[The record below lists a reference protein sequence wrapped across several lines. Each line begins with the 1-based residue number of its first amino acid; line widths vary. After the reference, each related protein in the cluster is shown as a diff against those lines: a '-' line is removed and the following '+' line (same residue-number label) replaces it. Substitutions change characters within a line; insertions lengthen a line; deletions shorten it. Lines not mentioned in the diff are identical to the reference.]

1 MFEPYL
7 DLQIKMYE
15 IKELTKIYN
24 MDKVGVTALSSV
36 SFFVPDAAVISI
48 MGRSG
53 SGKSTLLR
61 QMGLL
66 DRPTSGSIIFDGKDV
81 SSLPEGAR
89 AKLRLGYLGYV
100 FQEYALLGEL
110 TTLQN
115 VYLPGMMLNGAGNYK
130 NRARELLE
138 LVGLGQRTKHY
149 PKELSGGEQQRV
161 AIARALINN
170 PRVLLADEPCA
181 NLDTVSS
188 DMVMETLVRLNRD
201 LKVTIIFVSHDPT
214 DKKYADTII
223 TLSDGKIVEETEN
236 SLE

>member
-1 MFEPYL
+1 
-7 DLQIKMYE
+7 MYK

-24 MDKVGVTALSSV
+24 MDKVRVTALNSV
-36 SFFVPDAAVISI
+36 SFIIPDAALVSI

-53 SGKSTLLR
+53 SGKSTLLL
-61 QMGLL
+61 QMGLI
-66 DRPTSGSIIFDGKDV
+66 DRSTSGTIIFDGKDV
-81 SSLPEGAR
+81 TNLPEGER

-115 VYLPGMMLNGAGNYK
+115 VYLPGMMLNGVGNYK
-130 NRARELLE
+130 SRAAELLE
-138 LVGLGQRTKHY
+138 LVGLGKRVAHY

-188 DMVMETLVRLNRD
+188 KNVMEILVRLNRE
-201 LKVTIIFVSHDPT
+201 LKVTIIFVSHDPA
-214 DKKYADTII
+214 DKKYADSII
-223 TLSDGKIVEETEN
+223 TLSDGRIVET
-236 SLE
+236 SDSSHD

>member
-1 MFEPYL
+1 
-7 DLQIKMYE
+7 MYE
-15 IKELTKIYN
+15 IHELSKIYN
-24 MDKVGVTALSSV
+24 IGKVRVTALDAV
-36 SFFVPDAAVISI
+36 TFVIPDAALVSI

-61 QMGLL
+61 QMGLI
-66 DRPTSGSIIFDGKDV
+66 DQPTAGKIVFDGKDV
-81 SSLPEGAR
+81 TKLPEGER

-115 VYLPGMMLNGAGNYK
+115 VYLPGMMLNGAGTYK
-130 NRARELLE
+130 SLARELLE
-138 LVGLGQRTKHY
+138 LVGLGHRINHH

-170 PRVLLADEPCA
+170 PKVLLADEPCA
-181 NLDTVSS
+181 NLDTLSS
-188 DMVMETLVRLNRD
+188 TLVMETLVRLNRE
-201 LKVTIIFVSHDPT
+201 LKVTVVFVSHDPG

-223 TLSDGKIVEETEN
+223 TLSDGKIVEGEAIQ
-236 SLE
+236 

>member
-1 MFEPYL
+1 
-7 DLQIKMYE
+7 MYE
-15 IKELTKIYN
+15 IRELTRIYN
-24 MDKVGVTALSSV
+24 IGKVHVTALDAV
-36 SFFVPDAAVISI
+36 SFVVPNTAMMSI

-61 QMGLL
+61 QMGLI
-66 DRPTSGSIIFDGKDV
+66 DRPTSGSIIFNGKDV
-81 SSLPEGAR
+81 TKLMEGER

-115 VYLPGMMLNGAGNYK
+115 VYLPGMMLNGGVDYK
-130 NRARELLE
+130 SRARELLE
-138 LVGLGQRTKHY
+138 LVGLGHRITHY

-181 NLDTVSS
+181 NLDTASS
-188 DMVMETLVRLNRD
+188 EMVMETLVRLNRE
-201 LKVTIIFVSHDPT
+201 LKVTVVFVSHDPA
-214 DKKYADTII
+214 DKKYAEAII
-223 TLSDGKIVEETEN
+223 TLSDGKIMEGDAPAHD
-236 SLE
+236 

>member
-1 MFEPYL
+1 
-7 DLQIKMYE
+7 MYE
-15 IKELTKIYN
+15 IWELSKIYN
-24 MDKVGVTALSSV
+24 LGKVRVTALNAV
-36 SFFVPDAAVISI
+36 SFVVPDAVTMSI

-61 QMGLL
+61 QMGLI
-66 DRPTSGSIIFDGKDV
+66 DYPTSGSIIFDSKNV
-81 SSLPEGAR
+81 TKLSEGER

-115 VYLPGMMLNGAGNYK
+115 VYLPGMMLNGVVDYK
-130 NRARELLE
+130 GRARELLE
-138 LVGLGQRTKHY
+138 LVGLGHRVAHY

-188 DMVMETLVRLNRD
+188 KMVMETLVRLNRE
-201 LKVTIIFVSHDPT
+201 LKVTIVFVSHDLA
-214 DKKYADTII
+214 DKKYAETII
-223 TLSDGKIVEETEN
+223 TLSDGKI
-236 SLE
+236 LEGDIPANE

>member
-1 MFEPYL
+1 
-7 DLQIKMYE
+7 MYE
-15 IKELTKIYN
+15 IRELSKIYN
-24 MDKVGVTALSSV
+24 LGKVRVTALNEV
-36 SFFVPDAAVISI
+36 SFVVPDAVMMSI

-61 QMGLL
+61 QMGLI
-66 DRPTSGSIIFDGKDV
+66 DYPTSGSIIFDSKNV
-81 SSLPEGAR
+81 TKLSEGER

-115 VYLPGMMLNGAGNYK
+115 VYLPGMMLNGVVDYK
-130 NRARELLE
+130 GRARELLE
-138 LVGLGQRTKHY
+138 LVGLGHRVAHY

-188 DMVMETLVRLNRD
+188 KMVMETLVRLNRE
-201 LKVTIIFVSHDPT
+201 LRVTIVFVSHDPA
-214 DKKYADTII
+214 DKKYAETII
-223 TLSDGKIVEETEN
+223 TLSDGKI
-236 SLE
+236 LEGDIPANE

>member
-1 MFEPYL
+1 
-7 DLQIKMYE
+7 MYE
-15 IKELTKIYN
+15 IRKLTKIYN
-24 MDKVGVTALSSV
+24 IGKVRVNALDAV
-36 SFFVPDAAVISI
+36 SFVVPDAAMMSI

-61 QMGLL
+61 QMGLI
-66 DRPTSGSIIFDGKDV
+66 DHPTSGSIIFDSKDV
-81 SSLPEGAR
+81 TKLAEGER

-115 VYLPGMMLNGAGNYK
+115 VYLPGMMLNECVDYK
-130 NRARELLE
+130 GRARELLE
-138 LVGLGQRTKHY
+138 LVGLGHRVTHY

-188 DMVMETLVRLNRD
+188 KMVMETLVRLNRE
-201 LKVTIIFVSHDPT
+201 LKVTIVFVSHDPA
-214 DKKYADTII
+214 DKKYTETII
-223 TLSDGKIVEETEN
+223 TLSDGKIIEGDV
-236 SLE
+236 LARG

>member
-1 MFEPYL
+1 
-7 DLQIKMYE
+7 MYE
-15 IKELTKIYN
+15 IHELSKIYN
-24 MDKVGVTALSSV
+24 IGKVRVTALDAV
-36 SFFVPDAAVISI
+36 TFVIPDAALVSI

-61 QMGLL
+61 QMGLI
-66 DRPTSGSIIFDGKDV
+66 DQPTAGKIVFDGKDV
-81 SSLPEGAR
+81 TKLPEGER

-115 VYLPGMMLNGAGNYK
+115 VYLPGMMLNGAGTYK
-130 NRARELLE
+130 SRARELLE
-138 LVGLGQRTKHY
+138 LVGLGHRINHH

-170 PRVLLADEPCA
+170 PKVLLADEPCA
-181 NLDTVSS
+181 NLDTLSS
-188 DMVMETLVRLNRD
+188 TLVMETLVRLNRE
-201 LKVTIIFVSHDPT
+201 LKVTVVFVSHDPG

-223 TLSDGKIVEETEN
+223 TLSDGKIVEGEAIQ
-236 SLE
+236 

>member
-1 MFEPYL
+1 
-7 DLQIKMYE
+7 MYE
-15 IKELTKIYN
+15 IRALTKIYN
-24 MDKVGVTALSSV
+24 IGKVRVTALDAV
-36 SFFVPDAAVISI
+36 SFAVPDAAMMSI

-61 QMGLL
+61 QMGLI
-66 DRPTSGSIIFDGKDV
+66 DRPTSGSIIFNGKDV
-81 SSLPEGAR
+81 TKLTEGER

-115 VYLPGMMLNGAGNYK
+115 VYLPGMMLNGGIDYK
-130 NRARELLE
+130 GRARELLE
-138 LVGLGQRTKHY
+138 LVGLGHRVTHY

-161 AIARALINN
+161 AIARALIND

-188 DMVMETLVRLNRD
+188 KMVMETLVRLNRE
-201 LKVTIIFVSHDPT
+201 LKVTIVFVSHDPA
-214 DKKYADTII
+214 DRKYAETII
-223 TLSDGKIVEETEN
+223 TLSDGKIMEGDAPAHD
-236 SLE
+236 

>member
-1 MFEPYL
+1 
-7 DLQIKMYE
+7 MYE

-24 MDKVGVTALSSV
+24 MDKVGVTALNSI
-36 SFFVPDAAVISI
+36 SFFVPDATILSI

-81 SSLPEGAR
+81 TSLPEGER

-115 VYLPGMMLNGAGNYK
+115 VYLPGMMLNGAGRYK

-170 PRVLLADEPCA
+170 PKVLLADEPCA
-181 NLDTVSS
+181 NLDTLSS
-188 DMVMETLVRLNRD
+188 DKVMETLVRLNRE
-201 LKVTIIFVSHDPT
+201 LKVTIVFVSHDPT
-214 DKKYADTII
+214 DKKYADTVI
-223 TLSDGKIVEETEN
+223 TLSDGKIVEETEK